1 MNITPPFGFT
11 DIVALEQHHKI
22 RPQSGVPA
30 SYIAQNAIPIA
41 LGEFPTVMRD
51 QPIVFAPLG
60 AVENPT
66 GFIPVAVCGLRA
78 GENLFIKEGQWD
90 ETAYPLAYLRRHP
103 FCVAYGPVQADGQR
117 SAIYCVEKSAL
128 ADDGAPLFN
137 ADGSATE
144 AWAQAQGFLSHLEQD
159 LERTQQWAKMLHD
172 LKVLEHFTMNA
183 QHPSGTEVTFSG
195 TYRVSEEK
203 LRELPADQLR
213 MLIERGA
220 MQMIYAHL
228 LSLSRFPHLV
238 DRHLA
243 RQPAAPAANDASA

>member
-11 DIVALEQHHKI
+11 EIVALEQHHKI
-22 RPQSGVPA
+22 RPQNAVPA
-30 SYIAQNAIPIA
+30 SYASQNAIPVA
-41 LGEFPTVMRD
+41 LGEFAAVLREL
-51 QPIVFAPLG
+51 PIVFAPLG
-60 AVENPT
+60 AADNPT
-66 GFIPVAVCGLRA
+66 GFIPVAVCGLRT
-78 GENLFIKEGQWD
+78 GENLFIKDGQWED
-90 ETAYPLAYLRRHP
+90 NVYPLAYLRRHP
-103 FCVAYGPVQADGQR
+103 FCIAYGPAQADGQR
-117 SAIYCVEKSAL
+117 PAIYCVEKSAL
-128 ADDGAPLFN
+128 VEDGAPLFN

-144 AWAQAQGFLSHLEQD
+144 AWAQAQAFLAHLEED

-172 LKVLEHFTMNA
+172 LKILEHFTMNA

-220 MQMIYAHL
+220 MQLIYAHL
-228 LSLSRFPHLV
+228 MSLSRFPHLV

-243 RQPAAPAANDASA
+243 RQAAPAANDASA